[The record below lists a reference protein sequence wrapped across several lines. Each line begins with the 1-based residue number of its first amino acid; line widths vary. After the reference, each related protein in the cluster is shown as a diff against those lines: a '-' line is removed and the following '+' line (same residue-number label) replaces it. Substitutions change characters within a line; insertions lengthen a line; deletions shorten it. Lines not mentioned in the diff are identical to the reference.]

1 MNDKEFIEQIEKWIE
16 ENTDEGIFGAK
27 RDNSSNARL
36 HQLRGG
42 NIPPPKIR
50 DASRK
55 MLRCIVAVA
64 LLAAIAMI
72 IVRVMFHPVVVTGSS
87 MEPTLHNGEILR
99 TTTKIIP
106 SYLKRGVVICFKVD
120 GKPLIKRIVGLPGET
135 ISFKDGYVY
144 INGEKLNDDFEKMT
158 NYPEDEIV
166 LGNDE
171 YYCLGDNRNNSN
183 DSRDYGPVHLDD
195 ITGIATADLMIDY
208 REAKQNLEKD
218 VQKIK
223 EIKSTEETTEQ

>member
-1 MNDKEFIEQIEKWIE
+1 MDDKEFIEQIEKWIE

-42 NIPPPKIR
+42 NIPPPKIK

-158 NYPEDEIV
+158 AASFLVAYQK
-166 LGNDE
+166 NDE

-183 DSRDYGPVHLDD
+183 DSRDYGPVHFDD